1 MWNTTWHNAF
11 IPSILKRVQ
20 RWWPWEIWVR
30 DYNTVKL
37 PTYSLIPSSLIERY
51 TNLVPRAFFPGFGG
65 GAREKRPGDEVD
77 VTLFSYL
84 GDMLG
89 NEGWRGR
96 WLFTDAKGLNKQTL
110 KSEGFT
116 EIKSFLWCNR
126 PFPISKNSH
135 FQNESKCKT
144 FLVKMPDYH
153 LH

>member
-1 MWNTTWHNAF
+1 M
-11 IPSILKRVQ
+11 
-20 RWWPWEIWVR
+20 
-30 DYNTVKL
+30 KL
-37 PTYSLIPSSLIERY
+37 PTYSLIPSSLIKRY

-84 GDMLG
+84 GEMLG
-89 NEGWRGR
+89 HGGWGGR

-110 KSEGFT
+110 KSKGFT
-116 EIKSFLWCNR
+116 EIKSFLSCNR

-144 FLVKMPDYH
+144 FLVKMSIICMRTKGYYH
-153 LH
+153 INSFALTLFY